1 VSDGKAGEER
11 RQFYAAWWPMQQEM
25 VALSEDSRHVVAER
39 AGHHIHRHNPEFV
52 IQQICGFLGR
62 VRDN

>member
-1 VSDGKAGEER
+1 MSVGKAGEAR
-11 RQFYAAWWPMQQEM
+11 RQFYAAWWPMQLEM

-52 IQQICGFLGR
+52 IQQIRAFLGR
-62 VRDN
+62 VRGN